1 MLRLYAAVL
10 QLFPLWI
17 STGFLARA
25 LTEKQYEHLI
35 SGAFLFWITTFIPFL
50 ALASDGIRWLR
61 SKKPIQTATTFWREF
76 KEFRE
81 WRKRVEGEI

>member
-25 LTEKQYEHLI
+25 LTEKQYEQYI
-35 SGAFLFWITTFIPFL
+35 GGAFVFWAATFIPFL
-50 ALASDGIRWLR
+50 VLASDGIRCFR
-61 SKKPIQTATTFWREF
+61 SKKPIQTATTFWQEF

-81 WRKRVEGEI
+81 WRKRKSAY